1 MIPTLFLLLAL
12 YNFFRYGIIRAPWN
26 SNGDTELTR
35 HLFDVCG
42 AEPINKPIPSCQAHA
57 ALLLKKT
64 LGEVQTTIAGWGH
77 GTLHVNTGGVFG
89 ECTTAMADYY
99 EKYEDVLS
107 RDVTL
112 SELSKEIKADTGID
126 PAWKSDDVFTLKDF
140 VLHTFHL
147 EYFHIY
153 RSLWRSQTC
162 ALDGQPL
169 ALQCPESCDPS
180 TPDEDCKCQCKG
192 VNTPDF
198 DWENIEPCLYMQDK
212 TKWISQSALPTEMRQ
227 DLVHT
232 FCTAGVKEGEQL
244 ESASPMDIVFWMIHP
259 VLDRLVAAKRL
270 ASQPGGITMGSYGK
284 ISPFEDETWLEFSSY
299 STKDYICKGHG
310 PHDPAL
316 QGLTIVPRI
325 AELADVDS
333 DGVITNI
340 EFYNVMDPTQFNAD
354 YVYDNFEWAHCGQEN
369 EVSSA
374 ELNSQQTESYA
385 APSLK
390 GLSQSTIAALS
401 DGRSASQGVR

>member
-1 MIPTLFLLLAL
+1 LFD
-12 YNFFRYGIIRAPWN
+12 FSRYGIVRAPWN
-26 SNGDTELTR
+26 NNGDTELTR

-57 ALLLKKT
+57 SLLQKKT

-89 ECTTAMADYY
+89 KCTDAMADFYK
-99 EKYEDVLS
+99 KYEDVLS
-107 RDVTL
+107 REVTL
-112 SELSKEIKADTGID
+112 AELAQDIENDIGVN
-126 PAWKSDDVFTLKDF
+126 PAWRSTEVFQLKDF

-169 ALQCPESCDPS
+169 ALECPESCDPS
-180 TPDEDCKCQCKG
+180 EPSEDCKCQCKG
-192 VNTPDF
+192 VNSPNF
-198 DWENIEPCLYMQDK
+198 DWENLEPCLYMQDK
-212 TKWISQSALPTEMRQ
+212 TKWISQSALPRETRQ

-232 FCTAGVKEGEQL
+232 FCSAEVKEGEQL

-259 VLDRLVAAKRL
+259 VLDRLVTAKRL
-270 ASQPGGITMGSYGK
+270 ASQPSGIFMGSYGK
-284 ISPFEDETWLEFSSY
+284 IEPFEDETWLEFSSY
-299 STKDYICKGHG
+299 STQNYTCKGHG

-325 AELADVDS
+325 ANAADVNG
-333 DGVITNI
+333 DGIITNM
-340 EFYNVMDPTQFNAD
+340 EFYNVMDPAVFNAD

-369 EVSSA
+369 EVSEE
-374 ELNSQQTESYA
+374 ELLSQQTESYA
-385 APSLK
+385 AQSFK
-390 GLSQSTIAALS
+390 KLSQSAMSMLS
-401 DGRSASQGVR
+401 DGRSATQGSR